1 MAAERVL
8 LAERMRRARGCAV
21 LGASTG
27 ARDWQPRGCVDRS
40 TRLGK
45 RVGGTLSGKIGGEL
59 WIALLKIAFTSSGAP
74 ICGRRDRPIRKKIIG
89 HAMPVLQRRTG
100 DIRGFWRVRRA
111 LPLLHQPAREHGR
124 GVLLN
129 PLIEKGADLLA
140 EIGGMTETRE
150 FIALQRDARSR
161 EKELPRGLGL
171 GTDHVGLLKG
181 DCRTVTWK

>member
-8 LAERMRRARGCAV
+8 LAESMRRARGCAV
-21 LGASTG
+21 LAASTG
-27 ARDWQPRGCVDRS
+27 ARELQPRGCVDRS

-59 WIALLKIAFTSSGAP
+59 RMVLREIAFTSSGAP

-89 HAMPVLQRRTG
+89 HAMPVQQRRSG
-100 DIRGFWRVRRA
+100 GLRGFLRVRRA
-111 LPLLHQPAREHGR
+111 LALLHQPAREHGR
-124 GVLLN
+124 GILLD

-150 FIALQRDARSR
+150 FIALQRIARSR
-161 EKELPRGLGL
+161 EKELPRGLAL